1 MLQAIARLAT
11 HGPSTFFWPFSID
24 KPAMP
29 RAVESGHAGCWSSS
43 LRALADSGK
52 GTEARLTK
60 CASYAKTWQCRHVL
74 DRRSLPLATVQRV
87 PHRHEVSPSD
97 CWDLST
103 LYVADEQ
110 WEQDLVK
117 FKEMISGYEQFR
129 GQLGQSATRLAEC
142 LQFDMNADLLSERL
156 GTYVFLKTTEDQAND
171 RYQAMMGRF
180 QNLAVRAN
188 QLASYIRPEILA
200 LPEATMQEMIASDL
214 LAPFRL
220 MLERITRFKPHTLSD
235 KEESLLA
242 MQGEMAQTAGKI
254 FRQLNDADLKFG
266 FVTNGRGE
274 SVELTNST
282 FTQLLISPDRD
293 VRRTAFHQY
302 YEQFHAHENTLAATL
317 AGSIHTDVY
326 YSKARGYES
335 ALAAALFPDNVPH
348 AVYDNLISTV
358 RSQLPAVHR
367 YLEVRRQK
375 MQLPDLHHYD
385 TYVPILADMEQT
397 RSWDSAV
404 QTVIDSLAPL
414 GEEYRRTL
422 RAGLASGWCDR
433 YPNQGKQ
440 SGAFSC
446 GSYNGNPYIL
456 MNYKPTVLNDLFTLT
471 HEAGHSMHSHYSART
486 QPFQYY
492 NYTIFVAEV
501 ASTFNEQ
508 LLTHY
513 LLKNTNDPR
522 LKAYLLNHE
531 IDSIRATIVRQT
543 MFAEFE
549 KLTHEMAQRGEG
561 LTVQAFREA
570 YGRLLKDYFGNSFVV
585 DELLSLECFRIPHFY
600 RAFYV
605 YKYATG
611 LAAAI
616 ALSRRVLEGGA
627 SELNDYLRFL
637 SSGCSKDPLDLLADA
652 GVNMTSPEPI
662 EVALKHFNELVGQLD
677 SLVGV

>member
-1 MLQAIARLAT
+1 M
-11 HGPSTFFWPFSID
+11 
-24 KPAMP
+24 
-29 RAVESGHAGCWSSS
+29 
-43 LRALADSGK
+43 
-52 GTEARLTK
+52 
-60 CASYAKTWQCRHVL
+60 
-74 DRRSLPLATVQRV
+74 ATVKRV
-87 PHRHEVSPSD
+87 PSRSEVDPKD
-97 CWDLST
+97 CWDLSS
-103 LYVADEQ
+103 LYASDAE
-110 WEQDLVK
+110 WESDLAR
-117 FKEMISGYEQFR
+117 FKEMVQGYEQFR
-129 GQLGQSATRLAEC
+129 GQLGQSAQRLAEC
-142 LQFDMNADLLSERL
+142 LRFDRTVDQLAEPL

-171 RYQAMMGRF
+171 LYQGMMGRF
-180 QNLAVRAN
+180 QNISVRCG

-200 LPEATMQEMIASDL
+200 IPEATMAQMLQSEE
-214 LAPFRL
+214 LAEFRL
-220 MLERITRFKPHTLSD
+220 VLKRITRFKPHTLSD

-266 FVTNGRGE
+266 FVTDGNGE
-274 SVELTNST
+274 VIELTNST
-282 FTQLLISPDRD
+282 FSQLLVSPDRG

-302 YEQFHAHENTLAATL
+302 YEQFQAHENTLAATL

-326 YSKARGYES
+326 YSKARGYAS
-335 ALAAALFPDNVPH
+335 ALTSALFPDNVPQ

-358 RSQLPAVHR
+358 RSHLPTVYK

-375 MQLPDLHHYD
+375 MKLPDLHHYD
-385 TYVPILADMEQT
+385 TYVPILADIRQDRT
-397 RSWDSAV
+397 WDEAID
-404 QTVIDSLAPL
+404 TVLASLSPL
-414 GEEYRRTL
+414 GDDYCREL
-422 RAGLASGWCDR
+422 KQGLNSGWCDR

-446 GSYNGNPYIL
+446 GSYAANPYIM

-471 HEAGHSMHSHYSART
+471 HEAGHSMHSFYSARN

-513 LLKNTNDPR
+513 LLNNTDDQR

-549 KLTHEMAQRGEG
+549 KLAHEMAERGDG
-561 LTVQAFREA
+561 LTVQAFRDM
-570 YGRLLKDYFGNSFVV
+570 YGGLLKDYFGPNFVI
-585 DELLSLECFRIPHFY
+585 DDQLSLECFRIPHFY

-616 ALSRRVLEGGA
+616 ALSRRVLNGGSA
-627 SELNDYLRFL
+627 ERAAYLRFL
-637 SSGCSKDPLDLLADA
+637 SSGCSKDPLELLADA
-652 GVNMTSPEPI
+652 GVDMTTSEPI
-662 EVALKHFNELVGQLD
+662 DTALRHFADLIDQFDKLVA
-677 SLVGV
+677 